1 MKTSIINTIMQHSK
15 LGNVLIL
22 SKKPK
27 SRTIYSVEQIDRGR
41 GWNEEKQ
48 TFTGWKTKNGQ
59 NWSRGENKEFG
70 KIQDVHIKELKTV
83 KL

>member
-1 MKTSIINTIMQHSK
+1 MKKPILNTVMLHKK

-22 SKKPK
+22 SKKAH
-27 SRTIYSVEQIDRGR
+27 SHTIYSVEQIDKGR

-48 TFTGWKTKNGQ
+48 IYTGWKTKNGQ

-70 KIQDVHIKELKTV
+70 KVQDVHKRELTPV
-83 KL
+83 K